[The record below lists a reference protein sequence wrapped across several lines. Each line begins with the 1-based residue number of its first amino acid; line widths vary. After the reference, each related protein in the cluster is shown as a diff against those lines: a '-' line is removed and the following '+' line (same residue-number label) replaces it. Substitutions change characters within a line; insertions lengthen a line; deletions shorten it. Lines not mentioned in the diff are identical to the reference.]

1 MCNATH
7 AFHCWFK
14 LNSILKEQLALVVL
28 WVFSFFSSLFL
39 CIREVIHYSNFS
51 MKKTLVVSLQI
62 TIKQCRVCSV
72 HHLVQHIYHNH
83 IYLAIRQGF
92 LLLEWLQI
100 TKSAL
105 CNFAIIRVLP
115 FPKNP
120 QNLDPSYMMD
130 LDIWDCF
137 ERKEPCLI
145 TEKIWYSSDSICC

>member
-92 LLLEWLQI
+92 LLLE
-100 TKSAL
+100 
-105 CNFAIIRVLP
+105 
-115 FPKNP
+115 
-120 QNLDPSYMMD
+120 
-130 LDIWDCF
+130 
-137 ERKEPCLI
+137 
-145 TEKIWYSSDSICC
+145 